1 MDYTVIIA
9 ALITG
14 VCAVV
19 GQWLISRKNRRELD
33 VKRQLAEQRRIDWQE
48 RVEHKLDEHN
58 SYSEKFAAA
67 SERFSDIAVELAEI
81 KTEIR
86 NLKESK

>member
-1 MDYTVIIA
+1 MDYTVILA

-14 VCAVV
+14 ICAVI
-19 GQWLISRKNRRELD
+19 GQYLISRKNRHDLD
-33 VKRQLAEQRRIDWQE
+33 IKRQITEAKREDWE
-48 RVEHKLDEHN
+48 RRVEEKIDIHN
-58 SYSEKFAAA
+58 SYGDKFG
-67 SERFSDIAVELAEI
+67 DIAVELAEI

>member
-19 GQWLISRKNRRELD
+19 GQWLISKKNQRDAD
-33 VKRQLAEQRRIDWQE
+33 VKRQIVEAKREDLEQ
-48 RVEHKLDEHN
+48 RVEHKLDIHN
-58 SYSEKFAAA
+58 AYADKFG
-67 SERFSDIAVELAEI
+67 DIAVELAEI

-86 NLKESK
+86 NLKEAK